1 MADVKVLELQVA
13 SNLKELRDNIMRC
26 RNELVKL
33 EENTDE
39 YVAVSKQLYNE
50 EQKLVKVMSASKNAI
65 TPYERSLKALTD
77 SYANQRQELKALRT
91 ALENLTP
98 GTKEYE
104 QAFTRAADITHELQE
119 RQELLRRSSSDLGVQ
134 LSNMQQIGTGLAA
147 GFTSVSAIMSI
158 MGNDSED
165 VQKAMLKMQQGI
177 ALVQGI
183 KGLEGLTKAVKGYIN
198 GAAKWFDSIKNAISG
213 NKQLATTTQSVAA
226 AENSAAAGANVE
238 TAALKTQTTATVT
251 ATAAATAL
259 KAVLMSLGIGVVVAA
274 LGGLIN
280 LLSKIGSKSKE
291 NFEKGATAAENYLDN
306 VEKANDKLKENYDRV
321 KELMELRGASAKE
334 LRDLELAYTKDVID
348 AYNKEADAIE
358 KTIQKAQ
365 DSGVKRGGSKLTRK
379 KLGFDEDDFKN
390 VEIMK
395 ARIEEFGSVSDTIW
409 NSWDDATKKA
419 FNDIKK
425 DGIKNLND
433 LLAAQKIFLDLS
445 KQNIE
450 NMMTDTVGSLNF
462 NIERDYT
469 ELMGWVD
476 DQLMTEA
483 EKTSRTAAQKIQIVI
498 DRYEEL
504 KRQEEEYFAAG
515 GIGPSG
521 NWGPQQEKD
530 LARLKEALKKAQKSR
545 KVSAKVEVD
554 TDLKKAEEI
563 VKATENATKTE
574 LELLYKKYEED
585 KKLVSEKI
593 KDEEKKNATL
603 LALEKIYNE
612 KKNQIEYQAEVKRY
626 ENNKKIADLTPK
638 DDKELARILGLPGTE
653 AVKQYYAHM
662 HKIQVDAL
670 TEEIENEKKF
680 EEDERATEEQRLE
693 HKAKRLQKEKELRE
707 ENAKNAKETTDRLI
721 EQIQR
726 ETNAELEKS
735 RLSFTS
741 AHTSSSIGAVLF
753 KTDSATNSE
762 LKTQIDAEYQIIKE
776 GLEKEKQELVKY
788 YNSLDE
794 ADARRIDYKQKIDE
808 KDAEIAAA
816 KIQRDLEV
824 TQVEKESL
832 QMMLDNSIAIANSF
846 ADILGSIAST
856 MEAYVDRQVAAGEM
870 TTEEADKQREKIKSI
885 QIAQAIVNTIAG
897 VVGAFMGITE
907 GTGGF
912 GIAAAALEAAGVL
925 AAGVASIAQMQA
937 TTKNTKTLKSLPMA
951 TPKVSDYNPNYN
963 INMTGNSELTNLR
976 NALEG
981 TTIRA
986 WISETDLEES
996 EKRRDTRK
1004 NESTF

>member
-13 SNLKELRDNIMRC
+13 SNLKELRDNIMKC

-50 EQKLVKVMSASKNAI
+50 EQKLAKVMSASKNAI

-77 SYANQRQELKALRT
+77 SYANQRQELRALRT

-119 RQELLRRSSSDLGVQ
+119 RQELLRLSSSDLGVQ

-158 MGNDSED
+158 MGNDSDD
-165 VQKAMLKMQQGI
+165 VQKAMLKMQQAI
-177 ALVQGI
+177 ALVQGL
-183 KGLEGLTKAVKGYIN
+183 KGLEGLTKAVQGYVN
-198 GAAKWFDSIKNAISG
+198 GAAKWFDSIKNTISG

-238 TAALKTQTTATVT
+238 TAALRTQTTATVT

-358 KTIQKAQ
+358 KTVQKAQ

-409 NSWDDATKKA
+409 NSWDDATKTA
-419 FNDIKK
+419 FNNIKK
-425 DGIKNLND
+425 DGITSLND

-445 KQNIE
+445 KENIK
-450 NMMTDTVGSLNF
+450 NMMADTVGSLNF
-462 NIERDYT
+462 DIERDYT

-483 EKTSRTAAQKIQIVI
+483 QKTSRTAAQKIQIVI
-498 DRYEEL
+498 DRYEAL

-530 LARLKEALKKAQKSR
+530 LARLKEALKNSQKAR

-554 TDLKKAEEI
+554 TELKKAEEI
-563 VKATENATKTE
+563 AKNAEKATKTE
-574 LELLYKKYEED
+574 LENLKAKY
-585 KKLVSEKI
+585 
-593 KDEEKKNATL
+593 DEELEL
-603 LALEKIYNE
+603 LTRKGIDTANLTKVYNE
-612 KKNQIEYQAEVKRY
+612 KVAQIEYQAEVKRY

-638 DDKELARILGLPGTE
+638 DDKELARILGLPGTD
-653 AVKQYYAHM
+653 AVEQYYAHM
-662 HKIQVDAL
+662 HKIRVDAL

-721 EQIQR
+721 EQIRRQ
-726 ETNAELEKS
+726 TNAELENS

-753 KTDSATNSE
+753 KTDSATNNE
-762 LKTQIDAEYQIIKE
+762 LKTQIDAEYQIIKA
-776 GLEKEKQELVKY
+776 GLEKEKQALVDH

-794 ADARRIDYKQKIDE
+794 ADAQRIEYKQKIDE

-824 TQVEKESL
+824 TQVEKENL
-832 QMMLDNSIAIANSF
+832 QMILDNSVAIANSF

-870 TTEEADKQREKIKSI
+870 TTEEADKQRERIKSI

-907 GTGGF
+907 GTGGW
-912 GIAAAALEAAGVL
+912 GIAAAAVEAAGVL
-925 AAGVASIAQMQA
+925 AAGVASIAQMKA
-937 TTKNTKTLKSLPMA
+937 VSKNTNTLKSMPMA
-951 TPKVSDYNPNYN
+951 TPTVSDYNPNYS

-986 WISETDLEES
+986 YVTEDDLQAS
-996 EKRRDTRK
+996 QKRVNTRK